1 MWNVTGQ
8 LLLGVLFSTF
18 AYFGK
23 DFIAD
28 TRDRF
33 DKLDNKIE
41 KLDAR
46 LEAKIDAAVQG
57 INARFDA
64 LIHSQLLDR
73 VARLED
79 DRMSSSRGK

>member
-1 MWNVTGQ
+1 MWNVAGQ
-8 LLLGVLFSTF
+8 LLLGVLGATV

-41 KLDAR
+41 KLASNDAR
-46 LEAKIDAAVQG
+46 LEAKLDAK
-57 INARFDA
+57 FDA